1 MCVRCGSVVD
11 DNDIRRKCYCG
22 CGPEGTV
29 ATSRRCVVCHH
40 EVALLD
46 EEVETMRTQGI
57 RFFGETTRVCM
68 GCREPVPVSRFMDET
83 SEWAGFCISC
93 YANCH

>member
-1 MCVRCGSVVD
+1 MCVRCGPGVD
-11 DNDIRRKCYCG
+11 DIRWKCHCG
-22 CGPEGTV
+22 CGPEVTV
-29 ATSRRCVVCHH
+29 APSRRCAVCHH

-68 GCREPVPVSRFMDET
+68 GCRQPIPVSWFMDE
-83 SEWAGFCISC
+83 SSGWVGFCISC